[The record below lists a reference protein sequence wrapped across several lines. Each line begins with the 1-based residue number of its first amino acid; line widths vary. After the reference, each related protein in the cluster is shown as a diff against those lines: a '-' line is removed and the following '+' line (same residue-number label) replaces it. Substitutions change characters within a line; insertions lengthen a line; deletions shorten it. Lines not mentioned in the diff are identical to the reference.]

1 MAMEGEEHR
10 RERELDHSAV
20 SIAYQEMLSV
30 RNRQWQIVQ
39 KFFHNRGLPKFSVQ
53 VIHCVTL
60 RKHPL
65 SSGNY
70 LLHTLLTTLVWEVS
84 EKKMRGCS
92 TSVSEKAGERWVRHR
107 VQKALEIRSRDVHV
121 IVRRSLYIQS
131 IWKREWVSLYKS
143 QGHYTPELYLIS

>member
-1 MAMEGEEHR
+1 MTMEGEEHR

-20 SIAYQEMLSV
+20 STACQEMLSV

-39 KFFHNRGLPKFSVQ
+39 KIFRNGDLPKFSVQ

-70 LLHTLLTTLVWEVS
+70 LLHTLLTTLV
-84 EKKMRGCS
+84 
-92 TSVSEKAGERWVRHR
+92 
-107 VQKALEIRSRDVHV
+107 
-121 IVRRSLYIQS
+121 
-131 IWKREWVSLYKS
+131 
-143 QGHYTPELYLIS
+143 